1 MFTDLRKRYPG
12 LFALLSTLFSLE
24 NFLALIIAL
33 ILISIYIATAADAP
47 IWLYQGF

>member
-1 MFTDLRKRYPG
+1 MLVEIRHKYPG
-12 LFALLSTLFSLE
+12 IFAILSKIFNWE

-33 ILISIYIATAADAP
+33 ILISIYITTAADAP